1 MKARHKIYFQPD
13 LFRYNSI
20 LIMVRI
26 YCNISGCNTGLTH
39 FTYSS
44 SAIPISS
51 YSSFAFFAFLLLTN
65 ITFSTSHPS
74 FSFSLV
80 ILTTPLIDHLNFRS
94 FSAFLFFSALQ
105 CIDLITKSN
114 SWWLSGVPWDQLK
127 WIGLTNCV
135 AIYQFTIVFFD
146 YEQGKM
152 WNTKKGQIS
161 YLIHFTSQFHRVNKT
176 KSIFLWSHLLLCY
189 YVDQNQQ
196 QK

>member
-51 YSSFAFFAFLLLTN
+51 FAFFAFLLLAN
-65 ITFSTSHPS
+65 ITFSTSYPS

-135 AIYQFTIVFFD
+135 AIYQITIVFFILNKAKC
-146 YEQGKM
+146 EIQ
-152 WNTKKGQIS
+152 KKVK
-161 YLIHFTSQFHRVNKT
+161 FH
-176 KSIFLWSHLLLCY
+176 I
-189 YVDQNQQ
+189 
-196 QK
+196 